1 MGTAILVTSSI
12 VQVVVII
19 LISAGQVGQAR
30 EPQVE
35 GMEDWLEFE
44 MRGQDQPESPKR
56 AIKHSVIWIP

>member
-35 GMEDWLEFE
+35 GMELVGVRDAWPGPAGVAQTRHQTL
-44 MRGQDQPESPKR
+44 
-56 AIKHSVIWIP
+56 VIWIP